1 MSFAGRT
8 TQTVLVLTPVIATRT
23 VRPVRGV
30 CQCSASHLDTIEVAP
45 PYSNE
50 PRAVEPLG
58 YYRLNKARH
67 ITLAME
73 KLGASLT
80 FRREHL
86 IRLSFIGIG
95 YLVESILQSLG
106 LWVKIVRGI
115 TNN

>member
-1 MSFAGRT
+1 
-8 TQTVLVLTPVIATRT
+8 
-23 VRPVRGV
+23 
-30 CQCSASHLDTIEVAP
+30 
-45 PYSNE
+45 
-50 PRAVEPLG
+50 
-58 YYRLNKARH
+58 
-67 ITLAME
+67 ME